1 MAKDG
6 RMKGMTKKQSAQ
18 YRADKARRRDN
29 AYSDRDRKAARRFMP
44 AQCR

>member
-1 MAKDG
+1 MAKQG
-6 RMKGMTKKQSAQ
+6 RIQGMSKRQSAQ

-29 AYSDRDRKAARRFMP
+29 AYTGADRKAARRFMP